1 MFVKRLMHLVYVSW
15 ILGTLMLSSPMQ
27 VNAQGLTLCG
37 EVKQYDAENGW
48 MRTGFFT
55 AQEVMDFFPYPQ
67 SLNEGFYRLYNVVIS
82 PIDGPKYNG
91 IPVTK
96 QITSFSSYE
105 TINGFQDCAEAPTQP
120 PPQIPTNTYIPPTP
134 IPPTRI
140 PTKAP
145 TIATTLT
152 LTLPALNPVPTPIR
166 ASPTPK
172 KPATLIPT
180 ISIPTKPLSVYPDF
194 KQNFG
199 YWSNDTYDGTSWL
212 IEDLGCAMTDMANL
226 LSYYGAKD
234 VDPGTLNDWM
244 NKVDNNK
251 NNGYANG
258 AVKWWWTDHY
268 PSSTVPVMKYDV
280 LSGTDNPTV
289 DLKNKIYEF
298 LGNGWPVILQITG
311 SQYGNDGHWVMAV
324 GVRPTS
330 AGQLEYVIMDPLA
343 QVLGSENSF
352 FTNYK
357 PVAQLSVDAIITGD
371 PHITA
376 ARFYVPS
383 DSKQRPSLLAA
394 DAHIPTPKPYQPASG
409 GSKASLIVVGHS
421 PIAYVL
427 IDEQGRRL
435 GYDPTTS
442 SHFWEI
448 PDGDYVYIPP
458 IWNPA
463 DPSASTKVG
472 EGLEANLPNAN
483 AGDYCLIV
491 YGVGDGPYEIETFYN
506 DKQNQTNASSV
517 DGTIQIG
524 TTIIYDIQARQGSI
538 QTQAR
543 QTSIMV
549 ASPDV
554 VGVNNVST
562 VTLKLTDGA
571 GMPMQN
577 QQVFF
582 ETNLGTINQSAYT
595 DNNGVATVEFRSG
608 QETGVSRITAKI
620 GDAGSYIDIT
630 INNQGVLMPSSG
642 GGGGLVLLLILLVV
656 GGVSIPLIRSRA
668 RKKISYSGIPAQA
681 VLVGVDGSRNNIA
694 STDFVIGRA
703 SNSSLC
709 LKDSSV
715 SRNHARIRY
724 AQGQWFIQDL
734 GSGGGTYVNG
744 TRINAAKLQNGD
756 RIRIGSSE
764 FEFRA

>member
-1 MFVKRLMHLVYVSW
+1 MQEEKTMFRMSMPHRPARIVLLTVCALLSGFVVPSVSAN
-15 ILGTLMLSSPMQ
+15 PP
-27 VNAQGLTLCG
+27 AQGTDITLTADQTNLTQGQCTTLHESIPEG
-37 EVKQYDAENGW
+37 WSLVQPLGMMWQANGCSGAAIQDSLEVCPTTTTTYTIYAN
-48 MRTGFFT
+48 
-55 AQEVMDFFPYPQ
+55 YC
-67 SLNEGFYRLYNVVIS
+67 
-82 PIDGPKYNG
+82 DG
-91 IPVTK
+91 TK
-96 QITSFSSYE
+96 QASITITVSALPLPSPS
-105 TINGFQDCAEAPTQP
+105 
-120 PPQIPTNTYIPPTP
+120 PQIPTNTYIPPTP

-140 PTKAP
+140 PTKAS
-145 TIATTLT
+145 TIAPTLT

-166 ASPTPK
+166 TSPTPK
-172 KPATLIPT
+172 KPPTLIPT

-280 LSGTDNPTV
+280 LSGTDNPTM

-324 GVRPTS
+324 GVRPAS

-343 QVLGSENSF
+343 QVLGSENWF
-352 FTNYK
+352 FANYK

-376 ARFYVPS
+376 ARFYVPA
-383 DSKQRPSLLAA
+383 DGKQRPSLLAA
-394 DAHIPTPKPYQPASG
+394 DARIPTPKPYQPAGG

-421 PIAYVL
+421 PIAYVI

-435 GYDPTTS
+435 GYDPTTD
-442 SHFWEI
+442 SHYWEI

-458 IWNPA
+458 LWNPA

-483 AGDYCLIV
+483 AGDYRLIV
-491 YGVGDGPYEIETFYN
+491 YGVGDGPYEIDTFYN
-506 DKQNQTNASSV
+506 DEQNQTNASTV
-517 DGTIQIG
+517 NGIIQTG
-524 TTIIYDIQARQGSI
+524 TTVIYDIQLRQGNI
-538 QTQAR
+538 
-543 QTSIMV
+543 
-549 ASPDV
+549 
-554 VGVNNVST
+554 NV
-562 VTLKLTDGA
+562 
-571 GMPMQN
+571 
-577 QQVFF
+577 
-582 ETNLGTINQSAYT
+582 TINDHGLT
-595 DNNGVATVEFRSG
+595 
-608 QETGVSRITAKI
+608 
-620 GDAGSYIDIT
+620 
-630 INNQGVLMPSSG
+630 MPSSG
-642 GGGGLVLLLILLVV
+642 GGFGLVLLLVLLVV
-656 GGVSIPLIRSRA
+656 GGVSIPVIRSRA
-668 RKKISYSGIPAQA
+668 RKKISYSSIPAQV

-703 SNSSLC
+703 SNCSLR

-724 AQGQWFIQDL
+724 AQGQWFIQDME
-734 GSGGGTYVNG
+734 SGGGTYVNG

-756 RIRIGSSE
+756 RIRVGSNE
-764 FEFRA
+764 FEFRT